1 MAKSEKSGL
10 EYDDLGFLIGMR
22 RVERSTT
29 QIEKDVSD
37 VLSLLKGGRTP
48 LNVRVVQSPTHSL
61 NRANTSAQAQIEGV
75 SDNLKALTERL
86 GSTVRIVQDFDEV
99 LAQCVQQQRR
109 RSNQANSAVVVSRNG
124 GVVIDSGAL
133 LEHQRQQRQQRQ
145 HRGNASNSNTSTTTV
160 ITSSTQDN
168 ASNNASNSPTT
179 QSRMRDANGR
189 FIGAGGASS
198 AEGATEAQAQRTRDA
213 RGRFQAGGGS
223 GNGGSDSLPKKI
235 IDGLTRK
242 LGIGNQDTKG
252 IDPTVDAINEL
263 GTIFTPVVKTG
274 SLLTKP
280 LAGMMK
286 SRKRNEPIPRE
297 QQQANRDIL
306 NAINRNRASTSG
318 GILGSTGRRSPLNRL
333 QAGLMGG
340 IGRLLNINARNS
352 LTPSSLV
359 RVLPMVLMRSLP
371 LLAVGLATALGI
383 VLVGA
388 LSKFF
393 PQLSEK
399 LTEIKEEVKDT
410 GGKIADFGFDTL
422 DRIGAAFGNQGAK
435 DRLEQRAQG
444 QIGAGSTAANNAVGA
459 TNLTKLNG
467 KKMNEAVYD
476 SFKKQGLTD
485 AQAKALTAEVGREND
500 FNAKTMFGKHTDMAK
515 DSKGRDITNYGMF
528 SWNRDRADK
537 LKKFMADKGLMD
549 KDGNFK
555 KSQESLD
562 AQAEFAVKELKS
574 GTYKDKVGDF
584 WTNPN
589 KDPNSYAKGLG
600 KGYVGWAYGQD
611 TVRDGKGGRKRF
623 DWRSNDQRRANHLKN
638 LEADLKKSTPIVQ
651 KANAP
656 TTSLEKK
663 AQPASKSQAFIPY
676 KNLNVVSA
684 QEKLSSSQPKRVV
697 LEGGG
702 MSSDIGQNVSDRSL
716 AHALTGG
723 IGMRPNQ

>member
-29 QIEKDVSD
+29 QIAKDVSD

-86 GSTVRIVQDFDEV
+86 GFTVRTVQDFDEV
-99 LAQCVQQQRR
+99 LAQGVQQQRR

-145 HRGNASNSNTSTTTV
+145 HRGNASNSNTSTTPV

-189 FIGAGGASS
+189 FIGAGGASG
-198 AEGATEAQAQRTRDA
+198 AEGTTEAQAQRTRDA

-242 LGIGNQDTKG
+242 LGIGNRDIKG

-297 QQQANRDIL
+297 QQANRDIL
-306 NAINRNRASTSG
+306 NAINRNRTSTSG

-333 QAGLMGG
+333 QAGLLGG

-422 DRIGAAFGNQGAK
+422 DRIGAAFGNQGAN
-435 DRLEQRAQG
+435 DRIEQRAQG

-459 TNLTKLNG
+459 KNITKLNG
-467 KKMNEAVYD
+467 KKMNEAVYA

-656 TTSLEKK
+656 TKSVEKK

>member
-48 LNVRVVQSPTHSL
+48 LNVRVVQSPTQSL

-86 GSTVRIVQDFDEV
+86 GFTVRTVQDFDEV
-99 LAQCVQQQRR
+99 LAQGVQQQRR

-145 HRGNASNSNTSTTTV
+145 HRGNASNSNTSTTPV

-189 FIGAGGASS
+189 FMGAGGA
-198 AEGATEAQAQRTRDA
+198 EGTTEVQAQRTRDA

-263 GTIFTPVVKTG
+263 GTIFTPVAKTG

-280 LAGMMK
+280 LTGMMK

-306 NAINRNRASTSG
+306 NAINRNRTSTSG

-333 QAGLMGG
+333 QAGLLGG

-638 LEADLKKSTPIVQ
+638 LEADLEKSTPIVQ

-656 TTSLEKK
+656 TKSVEKK